1 MIGTKAVEPKNDKKK
16 LLFRTAMFQEPVL
29 PFPIVIYKIP
39 SEIEVAPC
47 YKVHVN
53 CFTYTAFAVHT
64 FYTIFS
70 VYTVYTLYTAYI
82 DSTLL
87 LFHRL

>member
-1 MIGTKAVEPKNDKKK
+1 
-16 LLFRTAMFQEPVL
+16 MFQEPVL

-64 FYTIFS
+64 IYTIFS
-70 VYTVYTLYTAYI
+70 VYTVYTAYI
-82 DSTLL
+82 DSTAHTASVSPPVVTNLTSATT
-87 LFHRL
+87 